1 MTAKESLVRVEWL
14 ENEARKAEERAEL
27 LRANIERI
35 TVSYDSVHVQGG
47 QASREALI
55 IRLDDA
61 ESKARDART
70 RATIYRDRALEL
82 INLLDDK
89 RWRDILKLRYI
100 GLIKDWDDI
109 AKELSFSRRGFLKWQ
124 ITQAL
129 ARRKTQRTMSFIRST
144 AI

>member
-14 ENEARKAEERAEL
+14 ENEAKRAEERAEL
-27 LRANIERI
+27 LRADIERI

-47 QASREALI
+47 QSSQEALI

-100 GLIKDWDDI
+100 SLIKDWDAI
-109 AKELSFSRRGFLKWQ
+109 AQELSFSRRHAIRLHR
-124 ITQAL
+124 QAL
-129 ARRKTQRTMSFIRST
+129 YHFSLIMPPEWRQ
-144 AI
+144 

>member
-1 MTAKESLVRVEWL
+1 MTAKECLVRVEWL
-14 ENEARKAEERAEL
+14 ENEAKRAEERAEL
-27 LRANIERI
+27 LRADIERI

-70 RATIYRDRALEL
+70 MATIYRDRALEL

-109 AKELSFSRRGFLKWQ
+109 AKELSFSRRHAIRLHG
-124 ITQAL
+124 QAL
-129 ARRKTQRTMSFIRST
+129 YHFSLIIPPEWRQ
-144 AI
+144 